1 MTRQRTSLAVL
12 VAASVWAS
20 VSAAGQGRP
29 GDQPVFAVGSARASR
44 GQTATGAIDVPAGSD
59 AALSIPVAVVHG
71 AKAGPVLAP
80 LAGAHGTEYASII
93 ALERLIA
100 TLRRA
105 TSRRSPSRQAA
116 RARSGR
122 TTWTRL

>member
-29 GDQPVFAVGSARASR
+29 GDQPVFSVGSARASR

-59 AALSIPVAVVHG
+59 AALS
-71 AKAGPVLAP
+71 L
-80 LAGAHGTEYASII
+80 
-93 ALERLIA
+93 
-100 TLRRA
+100 
-105 TSRRSPSRQAA
+105 RQAA
-116 RARSGR
+116 RARSNR